1 MDTTVSTLSAS
12 SAGAASSRR
21 AGDERLSAEELARV
35 ERLKARDAQV
45 RAHEAAHLAAAGG
58 LAVSGAS
65 YQMVTGP
72 DGQRY
77 AIGGEV
83 SISLS
88 KGRTPEETVLR
99 ARTIQAAAL
108 APADPSGP
116 DRAIAAEARSMEIQA
131 LADIAKRN
139 RAEAKVA
146 ARYQPQDGAQ
156 QSAFSTVV

>member
-1 MDTTVSTLSAS
+1 MDISAQSSSSSAS
-12 SAGAASSRR
+12 SSRTAG
-21 AGDERLSAEELARV
+21 EVRLSAGEQTQV
-35 ERLKARDAQV
+35 EKLKARDRAV

-88 KGRTPEETVLR
+88 KGRTPEETVRR

-116 DRAIAAEARSMEIQA
+116 DRAIAAQAQNMEIEAMAEMAQRSREESK
-131 LADIAKRN
+131 IA
-139 RAEAKVA
+139 AK
-146 ARYQPQDGAQ
+146 YQPQDAVQ
-156 QSAFSTVV
+156 NSAFSTVA